1 MTEEM
6 VDGYATAMRDPVD
19 GDPGVES
26 DIVRSVEREA
36 LGRRWRH
43 LAKERL
49 DAVEPRIPLGKK
61 FWELAPEERDALHT
75 LFADERVGAMVLSLK
90 GKPQDRDVRLVDA
103 AYWMKGCSSLGLLRY
118 AAIVA
123 LKTRKGNWS
132 YALVDLKEATAPI
145 APAAPGADMPAD
157 DAERVVTAARQLS
170 PYLGSRMM
178 PVTMLGRSLFI
189 RELTPQDLKLEVDQ
203 FSRGEAIRAARH
215 LAFVV
220 GTAHA
225 RQMDKATRG
234 EWLALLDADRRGTLD
249 TPSWLWESVVS
260 LSGGMRR
267 AISTIAD
274 ATRWRR
280 DGVRPPILL
289 TAIKGVATAPG
300 QTVSHVALSPRS
312 ARPARAALYQL
323 SHRRRVRRSGGA
335 WRYAFRDRSG
345 RADTPVSLYLHIPYC
360 REICWYCGCNT
371 GAANRTARLDAYL
384 ARLHAEIDLF
394 ARHWRGGDESAGS
407 PLAAAVPMP
416 SRPPPSRRSSR
427 ISAPPFR
434 VTMPSCRWSSTRAAS
449 MRTGRQSS
457 ARSGSSGSAWAS
469 RPSIPAFRRR
479 SGGSSR
485 GNR

>member
-1 MTEEM
+1 MPQTADRSSILEAKRNLKMARSVHAYVRGNTAKFYEWLAGSEVARRVPEGPPVWICGDCHLGNLGPVANGDGSVDIQIRDLDQAVIGNPAHDLIRLSLSLATAARGSDLPGVVTMRMMEEM

-61 FWELAPEERDALHT
+61 FWELTPEERDALHT
-75 LFADERVGAMVLSLK
+75 LFADECVGAMVLSLK
-90 GKPQDRDVRLVDA
+90 GKPQDREVRLVDA

-145 APAAPGADMPAD
+145 APAAPGADMPHD
-157 DAERVVTAARQLS
+157 DAERVVTAARHLS

-260 LSGGMRR
+260 LSGRHEAGYLDHCR
-267 AISTIAD
+267 
-274 ATRWRR
+274 
-280 DGVRPPILL
+280 
-289 TAIKGVATAPG
+289 
-300 QTVSHVALSPRS
+300 
-312 ARPARAALYQL
+312 
-323 SHRRRVRRSGGA
+323 
-335 WRYAFRDRSG
+335 RYA
-345 RADTPVSLYLHIPYC
+345 
-360 REICWYCGCNT
+360 
-371 GAANRTARLDAYL
+371 
-384 ARLHAEIDLF
+384 
-394 ARHWRGGDESAGS
+394 
-407 PLAAAVPMP
+407 LAA
-416 SRPPPSRRSSR
+416 
-427 ISAPPFR
+427 
-434 VTMPSCRWSSTRAAS
+434 
-449 MRTGRQSS
+449 
-457 ARSGSSGSAWAS
+457 
-469 RPSIPAFRRR
+469 
-479 SGGSSR
+479 
-485 GNR
+485 